1 MNLEPTLINGE
12 RYYTVKQFAKLV
24 NRETSQIYMLFNQGN
39 KIRQLRGIRV
49 GNKPMILAE
58 EVEDFPFDIRKAR
71 NESSVGSD
79 I

>member
-58 EVEDFPFDIRKAR
+58 EVEDFPFDIRKVQ
-71 NESSVGSD
+71 NESGIGGD